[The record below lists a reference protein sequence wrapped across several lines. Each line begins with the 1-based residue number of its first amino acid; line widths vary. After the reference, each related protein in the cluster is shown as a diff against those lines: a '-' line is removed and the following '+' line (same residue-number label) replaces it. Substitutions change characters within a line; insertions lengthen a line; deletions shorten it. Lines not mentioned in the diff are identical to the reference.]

1 MSHYGSRKAQIHEA
15 KPDVVSWTS
24 AGQRALAAPK
34 SRERLLRIDRGLE
47 SVEEDT
53 SQGQS
58 SADEEPTMNTRASPD
73 SLRYTGSPSGRSP
86 EEIESDIQNTRDKLS
101 GTLDELEHRFSPRE
115 RLEAA
120 ADSARDYGQRFAE
133 AAARTVSPDITT
145 MIRMDHTHVMT
156 LFHRY
161 RDWSSPTKKQALVAN
176 ACLALEVH
184 ARLEEEIFYPAL
196 REAAGH
202 NETLDKSVPEHDEM
216 KRIIQMLR
224 TMDAGDRGY
233 DQKFH
238 ELQRVVVHHVAD
250 EESILLPLA
259 EIKLRDQLGELGMQM
274 TRRRMKLL
282 RRDLGELTRTTA
294 RTFPV
299 LTAAA
304 AVGLLG
310 LGAAVFWMV
319 RRNGAGSNLLR
330 AFRAK

>member
-1 MSHYGSRKAQIHEA
+1 
-15 KPDVVSWTS
+15 
-24 AGQRALAAPK
+24 
-34 SRERLLRIDRGLE
+34 
-47 SVEEDT
+47 
-53 SQGQS
+53 
-58 SADEEPTMNTRASPD
+58 MNNRASPD
-73 SLRYTGSPSGRSP
+73 SLRYTGSPSSRSP
-86 EEIESDIQNTRDKLS
+86 EEIESEIENTREKLS
-101 GTLDELEHRFSPRE
+101 GTLDELGHRFSPRE

-120 ADSARDYGQRFAE
+120 ADSAREYGQRFAR
-133 AAARTVSPDITT
+133 AAANTVSPDITT

-184 ARLEEEIFYPAL
+184 AQLEEEIFYPAL

-202 NETLDKSVPEHDEM
+202 NETLDQSVPEHDEM

-224 TMDAGDRGY
+224 TMDPYDHGY

-238 ELQRVVVHHVAD
+238 DLMRVVVHHVAD

-259 EIKLRDQLGELGMQM
+259 ESKLRDQLGELGMQM
-274 TRRRMKLL
+274 ARQRMKLL
-282 RRDLGELTRTTA
+282 RPHLGEMTRTTA

-299 LTAAA
+299 LTGVA

-310 LGAAVFWMV
+310 LGATVFWLV
-319 RRNGAGSNLLR
+319 RRNGRNGTGSNLLR
-330 AFRAK
+330 ALERD

>member
-1 MSHYGSRKAQIHEA
+1 
-15 KPDVVSWTS
+15 
-24 AGQRALAAPK
+24 
-34 SRERLLRIDRGLE
+34 
-47 SVEEDT
+47 
-53 SQGQS
+53 
-58 SADEEPTMNTRASPD
+58 MNTRASPD
-73 SLRYTGSPSGRSP
+73 SLRDTGSAPGRSP
-86 EEIESDIQNTRDKLS
+86 EEIESDTQNTRDKLS
-101 GTLDELEHRFSPRE
+101 GTLNELENRFSPRE

-120 ADSARDYGQRFAE
+120 ADSAHGYGQRFAK
-133 AAARTVSPDITT
+133 AAANTMSPDITT

-161 RDWSSPTKKQALVAN
+161 RNWSSPTKKQALVAN

-184 ARLEEEIFYPAL
+184 AQLEEEIFYPAL

-202 NETLDKSVPEHDEM
+202 SVTLDKSVPEHEEM
-216 KRIIQMLR
+216 KRIIQTLR
-224 TMDAGDRGY
+224 SMGPHDRGY

-238 ELQRVVVHHVAD
+238 DLMRVVVYHIAD

-259 EIKLRDQLGELGMQM
+259 EIKLRDQLGELGMDM

-282 RRDLGELTRTTA
+282 RPNLGELTRTTV

-310 LGAAVFWMV
+310 LGAAVFWLV

-330 AFRAK
+330 AFRAE